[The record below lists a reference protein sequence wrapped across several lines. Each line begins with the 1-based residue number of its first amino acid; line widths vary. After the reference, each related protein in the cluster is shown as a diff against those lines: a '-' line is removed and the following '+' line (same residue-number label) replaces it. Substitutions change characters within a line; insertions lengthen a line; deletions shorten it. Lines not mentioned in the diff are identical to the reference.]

1 VDVVRKG
8 AGKKRLIKRI
18 VIGVV
23 LLGAIGGVT
32 WAVGRLKPAVPTVE
46 RSTIWPDTVKK
57 GDMLRQ
63 VRGLGTLVPEDVLWI
78 PAPVDGRIV
87 KINVLAGAA
96 MKPDTVILVLENPDV
111 QLDAVKAEFD
121 LKAAEADLTNLRV
134 TLASTTFDKKAAAAT
149 VNSDYV
155 QAKLAADRDKQLE
168 KAGLV
173 PDLTMQLSS
182 TKAAE
187 LATRNDIEESRLKI
201 IDQSTVA
208 QIEAQK
214 VKVEQFRAIYALK
227 KKQVDELSVRAG
239 YTGILQQLGASAAA
253 GATTSAPPLEV
264 GQKVTAGTILAKIA
278 QPQKLKA
285 DLKITETEAKDIALG
300 QPAEIDT
307 RNGVIPGKVIRIDPA
322 SVNGTVTV
330 DVQLLGA
337 LPQGARPDLSVD
349 GTIELEKLH
358 DVLYI
363 ARPVFGQPNSDATI
377 FLIGKDGQT
386 CTRTKVKFG
395 KASVNAIEIVG
406 GLRLGDQVILSD
418 MNQWDNHNEIKL
430 N

>member
-1 VDVVRKG
+1 MDVKREG
-8 AGKKRLIKRI
+8 AGRKRLIKRI
-18 VIGVV
+18 VIGIV
-23 LLGAIGGVT
+23 LLGSVAGMTV
-32 WAVGRLKPAVPTVE
+32 AVGRLKPAVPTVE

-78 PAPVDGRIV
+78 PAPVDGRIT
-87 KINVLAGAA
+87 KINVLAGAV
-96 MKPDTVILVLENPDV
+96 MKPDTIILELENPDV

-149 VNSDYV
+149 VSSDYQ
-155 QAKLAADRDKQLE
+155 QAKLAADRDVQLE

-173 PDLTMQLSS
+173 PDLTMRLSS
-182 TKAAE
+182 AKASE
-187 LATRNDIEESRLKI
+187 LATRNDIEENRLKI
-201 IDQSTVA
+201 IDEATMA

-227 KKQVDELSVRAG
+227 KKQVDELTVRAG

-253 GATTSAPPLEV
+253 GATTSAPLEV

-377 FLIGKDGQT
+377 FLIGKDNQT

-395 KASVNAIEIVG
+395 KASVNAIEIAG

>member
-1 VDVVRKG
+1 
-8 AGKKRLIKRI
+8 
-18 VIGVV
+18 
-23 LLGAIGGVT
+23 
-32 WAVGRLKPAVPTVE
+32 
-46 RSTIWPDTVKK
+46 
-57 GDMLRQ
+57 M
-63 VRGLGTLVPEDVLWI
+63 
-78 PAPVDGRIV
+78 
-87 KINVLAGAA
+87 
-96 MKPDTVILVLENPDV
+96 
-111 QLDAVKAEFD
+111 
-121 LKAAEADLTNLRV
+121 
-134 TLASTTFDKKAAAAT
+134 

-155 QAKLAADRDKQLE
+155 QAKLSADRDKQLE

-201 IDQSTVA
+201 IDQSTAA
-208 QIEAQK
+208 QIESQK
-214 VKVEQFRAIYALK
+214 VKVEQFRAIYGLK
-227 KKQVDELSVRAG
+227 KKQVDELKVRAG
-239 YTGILQQLGASAAA
+239 YTGVLQQLGASAAA
-253 GATTSAPPLEV
+253 GATAAAAPLEV
-264 GQKVTAGTILAKIA
+264 GQQVTAGTILAKVA
-278 QPQKLKA
+278 QQQKLKA

-307 RNGVIPGKVIRIDPA
+307 RNGIIPGKVVRIDPG

-330 DVQLLGA
+330 DVQLLGP
-337 LPQGARPDLSVD
+337 LPNGARPDLSVD

-363 ARPVFGQPNSDATI
+363 SRPVFGQPNSDATI
-377 FLIGKDGQT
+377 FLIGKDGI

-406 GLRLGDQVILSD
+406 GLRVGDQVILSD

>member
-1 VDVVRKG
+1 MDVVRQG

-23 LLGAIGGVT
+23 LLGAAAGVT
-32 WAVGRLKPAVPTVE
+32 VWVRQLKPAVPTVE
-46 RSTIWPDTVKK
+46 RSTIWPDSVKK

-87 KINVLAGAA
+87 KINVRAGAS
-96 MKPDTVILVLENPDV
+96 MRPDTIILELENPDV

-134 TLASTTFDKKAAAAT
+134 TLASITFDKKAAAAT

-214 VKVEQFRAIYALK
+214 VKVEQFKAIYALK
-227 KKQVDELSVRAG
+227 KKQVDDLRVRAG
-239 YTGILQQLGASAAA
+239 YTGILQQLGASASA
-253 GATTSAPPLEV
+253 GATTSTPPLEV

-278 QPQKLKA
+278 QPEKLKA
-285 DLKITETEAKDIALG
+285 DLKITETEAKDIAIG

-363 ARPVFGQPNSDATI
+363 SRPVFGQPNSDATI

-395 KASVNAIEIVG
+395 KASVNAIQIVG

>member
-1 VDVVRKG
+1 M
-8 AGKKRLIKRI
+8 
-18 VIGVV
+18 IGVV
-23 LLGAIGGVT
+23 LLSGIVGVT
-32 WAVGRLKPAVPTVE
+32 LAVGRLKPAVPTVE

-78 PAPVDGRIV
+78 PAPVDGRIT
-87 KINVLAGAA
+87 KINVLAGAV
-96 MKPDTVILVLENPDV
+96 MKPDTIILEMENPDV
-111 QLDAVKAEFD
+111 ELDAVKSEFD
-121 LKAAEADLTNLRV
+121 LKAAEADLINLRV
-134 TLASTTFDKKAAAAT
+134 QLASTTYDKKAAAAT

-155 QAKLAADRDKQLE
+155 QAKLAADRDKELE

-173 PDLTMQLSS
+173 PGLTMQLST

-201 IDQSTVA
+201 IDQSTQA
-208 QIEAQK
+208 QIDAQK

-227 KKQVDELSVRAG
+227 KKQVEELKVRAG
-239 YTGILQQLGASAAA
+239 YSGILQQLGNSNSPGANASL
-253 GATTSAPPLEV
+253 PPLEV

-278 QPQKLKA
+278 QPEKLKA
-285 DLKITETEAKDIALG
+285 DLKITETEAKDIAIG

-307 RNGVIPGKVIRIDPA
+307 RNGIIPGKVVRIDPA

-330 DVQLLGA
+330 DVALLGP

-363 ARPVFGQPNSDATI
+363 ARPVFGQPHSEATI
-377 FLIGKDGQT
+377 FKIGPDGQT

-395 KASVNAIEIVG
+395 KASVNSIEIVE

>member
-46 RSTIWPDTVKK
+46 RSTIWPDTVKR

-78 PAPVDGRIV
+78 PAPVDGRII
-87 KINVLAGAA
+87 KINVLAGAS
-96 MKPDTVILVLENPDV
+96 MKPDTIILEMENPTV
-111 QLDAVKAEFD
+111 ELDAVKAEFD
-121 LKAAEADLTNLRV
+121 LKAAEADLANLRV
-134 TLASTTFDKKAAAAT
+134 TLASITFDKKAAAAT

-155 QAKLAADRDKQLE
+155 QAKMSADRDKQLE

-173 PDLTMQLSS
+173 PDLTMQLST

-208 QIEAQK
+208 QIDSQK
-214 VKVEQFRAIYALK
+214 VKVEQFRAIYVLK
-227 KKQVDELSVRAG
+227 KKQVDELKVRAG

-253 GATTSAPPLEV
+253 GATAAAAPLEV
-264 GQKVTAGTILAKIA
+264 GQQVTAGTILAKVA
-278 QPQKLKA
+278 QQQKLKA

-307 RNGVIPGKVIRIDPA
+307 RNGIIPGKVVRIDPG

-330 DVQLLGA
+330 DVQLLGP
-337 LPQGARPDLSVD
+337 LPLGARPDLSVD

-358 DVLYI
+358 DVLSI

-377 FLIGKDGQT
+377 FLIGKDGI

>member
-1 VDVVRKG
+1 VDIVRKG
-8 AGKKRLIKRI
+8 AGKRRLIQRI
-18 VIGVV
+18 VIGLV
-23 LLGAIGGVT
+23 LLGGVAGA
-32 WAVGRLKPAVPTVE
+32 AVYFNKLKPAVPTVE

-63 VRGLGTLVPEDVLWI
+63 VRGPGTLVPEDVLWI

-96 MKPDTVILVLENPDV
+96 MKPDTVILELENPDV
-111 QLDAVKAEFD
+111 MLDAVKAEFD

-187 LATRNDIEESRLKI
+187 LATRNEIEESRLKI

-214 VKVEQFRAIYALK
+214 VKVEQFRAIYELK
-227 KKQVDELSVRAG
+227 KKQVDELHVRAG
-239 YTGILQQLGASAAA
+239 YNGILQQLGASAAA
-253 GATTSAPPLEV
+253 GSSTTAPPLEV
-264 GQKVTAGTILAKIA
+264 GQKVLAGTILAKIA

-363 ARPVFGQPNSDATI
+363 SRPVFGQPNSDATI
-377 FLIGKDGQT
+377 FLIGPDGKT
-386 CTRTKVKFG
+386 CVRTKVRFG
-395 KASVNAIEIVG
+395 KASVNAIEVVG

-418 MNQWDNHNEIKL
+418 MNQWENHNEIKL

>member
-8 AGKKRLIKRI
+8 AGKRRLIKRI

-23 LLGAIGGVT
+23 LLGCVGGGT
-32 WAVGRLKPAVPTVE
+32 YAVSKLKPAVPTVE

-78 PAPVDGRIV
+78 PAPVDGRII
-87 KINVLAGAA
+87 KINVRAGAA
-96 MKPDTVILVLENPDV
+96 MRPDTVILELENPDV
-111 QLDAVKAEFD
+111 ELDAVKAEFD
-121 LKAAEADLTNLRV
+121 LKAAEAELTNLRV
-134 TLASTTFDKKAAAAT
+134 TLASNTFDKKAAAAT

-214 VKVEQFRAIYALK
+214 VKVDQFRAIYALK
-227 KKQVDELSVRAG
+227 KKQVDDLKVRAG

-253 GATTSAPPLEV
+253 GATATAPPLEV

-278 QPQKLKA
+278 QQDKLKA
-285 DLKITETEAKDIALG
+285 DLKITETEAKDIRLG

-307 RNGVIPGKVIRIDPA
+307 RNGIIPGKVIRIDPA
-322 SVNGTVTV
+322 SINGTVTV

-337 LPQGARPDLSVD
+337 LPDGARPDLSVD

-363 ARPVFGQPNSDATI
+363 SRPVFGQPNSDATI
-377 FLIGKDGQT
+377 FLIQKDGQN
-386 CTRTKVKFG
+386 CVRTKVKFG

>member
-1 VDVVRKG
+1 MDVVRKG
-8 AGKKRLIKRI
+8 AGRKRLIKRI

-23 LLGAIGGVT
+23 LLGCIGGVT
-32 WAVGRLKPAVPTVE
+32 WGVTRLKPAVPTVE

-78 PAPVDGRIV
+78 PAPVDGRIT
-87 KINVLAGAA
+87 KINVLAGAS
-96 MKPDTVILVLENPDV
+96 MKPDTIILELENPDV

-227 KKQVDELSVRAG
+227 KKQVDELQVRAG

-253 GATTSAPPLEV
+253 GSTTAAPPLEV
-264 GQKVTAGTILAKIA
+264 GQKVMAGTILAKIA

-363 ARPVFGQPNSDATI
+363 QRPVFGQPNSDATI
-377 FLIGKDGQT
+377 FLIGKDGI

-395 KASVNAIEIVG
+395 KASVNAIEVVG

>member
-1 VDVVRKG
+1 MDVKREG
-8 AGKKRLIKRI
+8 AGKKRLIRRI
-18 VIGVV
+18 VVGVI
-23 LLGAIGGVT
+23 LLGGVAGVT
-32 WAVGRLKPAVPTVE
+32 VAVGKLKPAVPTVE

-78 PAPVDGRIV
+78 PAPVDGRIT
-87 KINVLAGAA
+87 KINVLAGAE
-96 MKPDTVILVLENPDV
+96 MKPDTVILELENPDV

-134 TLASTTFDKKAAAAT
+134 TLASTTYDKKAAAAS

-155 QAKLAADRDKQLE
+155 QAKLAADRDVELE

-173 PDLTMQLSS
+173 PDLTKQLSS

-187 LATRNDIEESRLKI
+187 LATRNDIEENRMKI

-253 GATTSAPPLEV
+253 GATTAAAPLEV
-264 GQKVTAGTILAKIA
+264 GQKVLAGTILAKIA

-285 DLKITETEAKDIALG
+285 DLKITETEAKDILLG

-322 SVNGTVTV
+322 SINGTVTV
-330 DVQLLGA
+330 DVGLLGP
-337 LPQGARPDLSVD
+337 LPLGARPDLSVD

-377 FLIGKDGQT
+377 FVIGKDNQT

-395 KASVNAIEIVG
+395 KASVSAIEIAG